1 MIDGLTKKDTEK
13 IRIELRKLKIKYKNI
28 RGMRDEQ
35 SVLLRLADSI
45 AGFVRDYLEKK
56 PYAEKFFKK
65 FKNQEMLQ
73 EA

>member
-1 MIDGLTKKDTEK
+1 MIDGLTKKATEK
-13 IRIELRKLKIKYKNI
+13 IRVELKIHYKTI
-28 RGMRDEQ
+28 RGMKAEQ
-35 SVLLRLADSI
+35 SVFLCLADCI
-45 AGFVRDYLEKK
+45 TGFVRDYIERK